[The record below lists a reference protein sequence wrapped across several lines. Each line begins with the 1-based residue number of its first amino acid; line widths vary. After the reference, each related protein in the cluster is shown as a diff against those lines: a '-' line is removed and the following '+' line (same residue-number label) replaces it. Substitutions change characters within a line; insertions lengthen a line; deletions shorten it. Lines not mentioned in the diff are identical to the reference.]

1 MIKKLMPTTYL
12 LIAIILCIL
21 IHYIIPIRFIIPSK
35 WNLTGLIPLV
45 FGIWINLAADKSFK
59 VAETTVKTFEE
70 SNVLVHDGVF
80 HFSRNPMYLG
90 FVSILVGISLLLKS
104 LSPYFVVIVF
114 TLLVDQVF
122 IKVEERM
129 LKETFGEV
137 WSKYQSQV
145 RRWI

>member
-21 IHYIIPIRFIIPSK
+21 IHYIFPICFIIPSK
-35 WNLTGLIPLV
+35 WNLTGLIPLI
-45 FGIWINLAADKSFK
+45 FGIWINLAADKSF
-59 VAETTVKTFEE
+59 EE
-70 SNVLVHDGVF
+70 SNVLVQDGVF

-104 LSPYFVVIVF
+104 LSPYFVVIIF